1 VTLARPAALA
11 RGLAGLIGR
20 HRLFTG
26 LLVAAAALRVLAQI
40 SYRPAL
46 LFYGDSIAYLVN
58 ASHLSPES
66 IRPAGYPAFLRVVL
80 VVHDLAIVP
89 AVQHVLGLVTGGL
102 VYALV
107 RRLGAGPVA
116 GSIAAAPVLFDASV
130 LNLEQHV
137 LSEALFTLLV
147 VIALVTLLWRSRPS
161 LAACVA
167 AGILLAAA
175 ALTRSVG
182 LALIAPALAFAIAR
196 AGVIRTLALGL
207 AFSLPLVGYATW
219 YSTVPHGSFAL
230 TAHDGYFL
238 YGRVADFASCSGM
251 RLSPVDRKVLCD
263 PRPPAE
269 RPNPNYYV
277 WHQWSRHHYRR
288 FPHRPSRRNAAL
300 QSFALGVIH
309 RQPLAYARTVL
320 GDMAHYASFGRS
332 TGPRD
337 EPIAQWLFH
346 VDQHVT
352 PRAATRSVRE
362 ARSWGG
368 SVGGWST
375 GQRLLA
381 AYQRVAYT
389 PGTLLAVAVLLALA
403 AGIVGGAGDGRQ
415 LRAETLTLA
424 AAGVLLPLT
433 AAMTSMFDFR
443 YLLPSLALLPAAGV
457 LGATTLA
464 ARARALRPAGADAVA
479 PGPGLTRGR

>member
-1 VTLARPAALA
+1 VTRARPAALA
-11 RGLAGLIGR
+11 RSLAGLIGR
-20 HRLFTG
+20 HRLFSV
-26 LLVAAAALRVLAQI
+26 LLLAAAALRVLDQV

-46 LFYGDSIAYLVN
+46 LFYGDSIAYLYN
-58 ASHLSPES
+58 AAHLSPES
-66 IRPAGYPAFLRVVL
+66 IHSAGYPAFLRAVL
-80 VVHDLAIVP
+80 AVPDLAVVP
-89 AVQHVLGLVTGGL
+89 AIQHVFGLVTGGL

-116 GSIAAAPVLFDASV
+116 ASIAAVPVLFDAYE

-147 VIALVTLLWRSRPS
+147 VTAFVVLVWRSRPP
-161 LAACVA
+161 LAACIA
-167 AGILLAAA
+167 TGILLAAA

-182 LALIAPALAFAIAR
+182 LALIAPALAFAIVR
-196 AGVIRTLALGL
+196 GGLVRTLALTL
-207 AFSLPLVGYATW
+207 AFAVPLVGYATW
-219 YSTVPHGSFAL
+219 YSTVPNGTFAI
-230 TAHDGYFL
+230 TDHDGYFL

-251 RLSPVDRKVLCD
+251 RLTPVDRKVLCD
-263 PRPPAE
+263 PRRPAE

-288 FPHRPSRRNAAL
+288 FPHKPARRNAVL

-309 RQPLAYARTVL
+309 RQPLAYAETVL
-320 GDMAHYASFGRS
+320 GDMAHYASFSRS
-332 TGPRD
+332 TGPLD
-337 EPIAQWLFH
+337 EPIAQWRFH
-346 VDQHVT
+346 IGAYQS
-352 PRAATRSVRE
+352 PRAARRLAAETE
-362 ARSWGG
+362 SWGG
-368 SVGGWST
+368 SVGAWYT

-381 AYQRVAYT
+381 DYQRVVYT
-389 PGTLLAVAVLLALA
+389 PGTLLALAVLLAVA
-403 AGIVGGAGDGRQ
+403 AAVVGGTGAGRG

-424 AAGVLLPLT
+424 AAGILIPLA

-443 YLLPSLALLPAAGV
+443 YLFPALGLLPAAGV

-464 ARARALRPAGADAVA
+464 ARARALRPAGPGAVT